1 MSFIRKISNPLSM
14 KLNNLFSPTFLL
26 LFFTSTLANAQN
38 WNLVWADEFNTNGNI
53 NQEKWFQQTQ
63 LPNGYSWYNNELQHY
78 TDEIENAYVSNGT
91 LKIVAIKENYTDQ
104 GHTKPYTSARL
115 NSKFAFTY
123 GKVEVRAKLPTG
135 QGTWPAIWTLGKNI
149 TEPGSYWTNLG
160 YGTSGWPYCGEID
173 IMEHW
178 GSNQNYVQSAT
189 HTPSS
194 YGGTVNHGDKCFLLL
209 QLNSIHMD

>member
-1 MSFIRKISNPLSM
+1 MTS
-14 KLNNLFSPTFLL
+14 NNLLS
-26 LFFTSTLANAQN
+26 STLLILFTISTFADAQN
-38 WNLVWADEFNTNGNI
+38 WNLIWADEFNTNGSV

-149 TEPGSYWTNLG
+149 TEPGSYWTNQG
-160 YGTSGWPYCGEID
+160 FGTTGWPYCGEID

-178 GSNQNYVQSAT
+178 GRYSA
-189 HTPSS
+189 
-194 YGGTVNHGDKCFLLL
+194 
-209 QLNSIHMD
+209 